1 MENNP
6 KPNTNP
12 FTYIVCDLDHRPK
25 GKMARKHYR
34 KVQKIIADKVMEKT
48 GWDQAEVD
56 EGIFSANTIQRIA
69 RVLAKIRIMDK

>member
-1 MENNP
+1 MRGN
-6 KPNTNP
+6 PNTNP

-25 GKMARKHYR
+25 NKRACRHYR
-34 KVQKIIADKVMEKT
+34 KVQKIIADKVLERT

-56 EGIFSANTIQRIA
+56 EGIFSVYTIQRIA